1 MSSFFSVKGNLR
13 TKFLICSVPCNGCKL
28 EICPNKQ
35 NIIELSEEIT
45 FSISK
50 EQKLK
55 INPGFQFDG
64 ASIPKICWTSIGHP
78 LEHRFIFAALLHDA
92 LYAAQYLKREIADR
106 YFYDFLKDFS
116 GIGSY
121 TAGKMYLGVRL
132 FGGSAWNEK
141 SESQIAEAR
150 KLITLTGEIK

>member
-1 MSSFFSVKGNLR
+1 MSTFFSVRGTLKVR
-13 TKFLICSVPCNGCKL
+13 FLLCSVPCNGCKIK
-28 EICPNKQ
+28 ICLNEQKM
-35 NIIELSEEIT
+35 IELLEEIIY
-45 FSISK
+45 FLPDGRELSIKS
-50 EQKLK
+50 
-55 INPGFQFDG
+55 GFQFDG

-92 LYAAQYLKREIADR
+92 LYVTQYLKREIADR
-106 YFYDFLKDFS
+106 YYYDFLKDFS